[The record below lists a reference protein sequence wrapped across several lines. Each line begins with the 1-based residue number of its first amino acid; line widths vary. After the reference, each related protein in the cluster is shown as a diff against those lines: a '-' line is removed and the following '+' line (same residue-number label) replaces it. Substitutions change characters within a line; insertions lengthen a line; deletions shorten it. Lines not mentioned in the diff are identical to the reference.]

1 MESRVLDL
9 SEGLSNLP
17 DNAEQNTVPV
27 DVDELHETVESEL
40 NCYQNLKAIMECYK
54 KVTVT
59 IKGRM
64 NVRKSS
70 SELNTYLDKINDHQ
84 NDLLI
89 NNYFAGSAMNS
100 VKMVCDEFVTL
111 IETVKGPEAAAAAAT
126 VF

>member
-1 MESRVLDL
+1 MPFKLGQLWPDFLQEKHNMESRVLDL

-54 KVTVT
+54 EVTVT

-64 NVRKSS
+64 NVRKS
-70 SELNTYLDKINDHQ
+70 
-84 NDLLI
+84 
-89 NNYFAGSAMNS
+89 
-100 VKMVCDEFVTL
+100 
-111 IETVKGPEAAAAAAT
+111 PR
-126 VF
+126 